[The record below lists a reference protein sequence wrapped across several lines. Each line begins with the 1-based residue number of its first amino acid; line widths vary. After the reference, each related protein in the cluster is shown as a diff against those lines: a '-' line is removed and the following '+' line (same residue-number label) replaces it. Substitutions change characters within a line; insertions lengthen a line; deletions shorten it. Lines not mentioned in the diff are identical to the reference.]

1 MAASNNIPQAF
12 VNLGLMYENGVFGEI
27 NQVRALEYFQ
37 KANELGDVNAMHIL
51 NEKEK
56 ILMANQVVLD
66 LDLLNDDMFKDLHED
81 QTYSPAFDF

>member
-1 MAASNNIPQAF
+1 
-12 VNLGLMYENGVFGEI
+12 
-27 NQVRALEYFQ
+27 VRALEYFQ

-81 QTYSPAFDF
+81 